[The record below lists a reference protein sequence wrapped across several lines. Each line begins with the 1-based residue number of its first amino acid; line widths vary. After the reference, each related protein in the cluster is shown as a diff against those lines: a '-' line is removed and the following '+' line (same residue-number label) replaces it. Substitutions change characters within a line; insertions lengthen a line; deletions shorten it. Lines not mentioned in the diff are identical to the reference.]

1 MKKKDLEQLKAKT
14 VKELTQ
20 ALREE
25 KEKLFGLKVDN
36 MRKKLENTSSLA
48 QSRGV
53 IARIQTFIREKEVQ
67 IHG

>member
-25 KEKLFGLKVDN
+25 QDKLFGLKVDN

-48 QSRGV
+48 QSRGI